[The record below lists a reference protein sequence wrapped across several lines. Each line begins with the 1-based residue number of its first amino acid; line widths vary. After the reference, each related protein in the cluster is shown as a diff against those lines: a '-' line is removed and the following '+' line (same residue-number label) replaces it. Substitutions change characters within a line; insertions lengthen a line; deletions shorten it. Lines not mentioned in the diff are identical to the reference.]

1 MRFYTSPFFLVQ
13 RKTWAPITNGLA
25 SPFRGLFESIDF
37 PPWRLPICNCLLTVQ
52 PTAERR
58 ASRLSTGFH
67 STFMLDIF
75 HLIYLYLIIGILDIL
90 AINIGYKMIQI
101 YSNAMTLC
109 RNLNPW
115 ISTLPFPAK
124 WHQCRLAWAGTPH
137 QAHALPR
144 TDAEGDTAQHLIQN
158 AGEIR
163 LYMASMGFQLC
174 THKIHTHIYI
184 LHMYIYILMHTE
196 LYIM

>member
-1 MRFYTSPFFLVQ
+1 M
-13 RKTWAPITNGLA
+13 
-25 SPFRGLFESIDF
+25 
-37 PPWRLPICNCLLTVQ
+37 
-52 PTAERR
+52 
-58 ASRLSTGFH
+58 
-67 STFMLDIF
+67 DI
-75 HLIYLYLIIGILDIL
+75 
-90 AINIGYKMIQI
+90 NVGYKMLQI

-109 RNLNPW
+109 RNHNPW

-174 THKIHTHIYI
+174 THKIYTHIYI
-184 LHMYIYILMHTE
+184 LHMYIYIYTYWCIQN
-196 LYIM
+196 YILCNHKWLINLTFWLFNIAMEITILKYF